1 MASKS
6 LVCIATLVFFVFTTA
21 FVFISLSIILLFFP
35 GHRSCSSWVAD
46 QLPDS
51 DMGSSSSDGSA
62 GKERISWTDE
72 LHQQFEQ
79 AVNKLGGPDYYTLV
93 SEHCLYTSRIS
104 RVKSFA

>member
-1 MASKS
+1 MHRHLS
-6 LVCIATLVFFVFTTA
+6 FFRFHNC
-21 FVFISLSIILLFFP
+21 FCLHISLYNPPFLP

-62 GKERISWTDE
+62 GKERMRWTDE

-79 AVNKLGGPDYYTLV
+79 AVNKLGGPD
-93 SEHCLYTSRIS
+93 SKSPEH
-104 RVKSFA
+104 

>member
-6 LVCIATLVFFVFTTA
+6 LVCHNCFCLH
-21 FVFISLSIILLFFP
+21 ISLYNPPFFP
-35 GHRSCSSWVAD
+35 GHRLCSSWVAD

-51 DMGSSSSDGSA
+51 DMGLSRSDGSA
-62 GKERISWTDE
+62 GKERMRWTDE

-93 SEHCLYTSRIS
+93 NIVYTHH
-104 RVKSFA
+104 VFHVLNVLHDLFMVF